1 MLDLLQ
7 FCSADPPTKAGIKV
21 WVFRYRAEDAVE
33 VERIAVGCSPTRTA
47 TRMCLALG
55 PGSDSSYAAPT
66 GGLSGGRGSTVLSC
80 SPIARIGP
88 FRVCSGRVTCLR
100 GPATDA
106 PRRPS
111 HPWARDPPARRRCA
125 GFGTQSVHETLVPLE
140 CRTFRHQNVI
150 HGWPLLPLARSPSRR
165 ALDQLAWPEL
175 IMSAGGRS
183 VDGLVTNLRWP
194 GTSHCR
200 LFQANRRA
208 RRKRTFSFS
217 CPPGS
222 LTRKSPHSRS

>member
-1 MLDLLQ
+1 
-7 FCSADPPTKAGIKV
+7 
-21 WVFRYRAEDAVE
+21 
-33 VERIAVGCSPTRTA
+33 
-47 TRMCLALG
+47 MCLALG

-88 FRVCSGRVTCLR
+88 FRVCSGRVTCRR

-111 HPWARDPPARRRCA
+111 HPWARGPPARRRCA

-165 ALDQLAWPEL
+165 ALDQLAGPEL

-183 VDGLVTNLRWP
+183 VDRLSDEPSVARYVALQAVPGEPQSKAQADVLVLLSSWLADEEVAALAELVR
-194 GTSHCR
+194 
-200 LFQANRRA
+200 QASAGPRA
-208 RRKRTFSFS
+208 GRATA
-217 CPPGS
+217 
-222 LTRKSPHSRS
+222 